1 MGVFTQLGPISEV
14 GDLQRYFN
22 RPAPASF
29 KCRVDSYTAAFWS
42 LGAGTQRREFI
53 CILAGGA
60 VAALLTNRLLG
71 AEKFYRIG
79 YLAAGF
85 RQLPS
90 VDAFV
95 KELQERGYSE
105 GRNLEIEWR
114 EAKGRSI

>member
-1 MGVFTQLGPISEV
+1 MSFRKSATSKDISIDRPRRLSSVELTVTLPHSGPW
-14 GDLQRYFN
+14 GMQR
-22 RPAPASF
+22 
-29 KCRVDSYTAAFWS
+29 C
-42 LGAGTQRREFI
+42 EFI
-53 CILAGGA
+53 GTLAGGA

-71 AEKFYRIG
+71 AEKLYRIG

-85 RQLPS
+85 RQLPW